1 MKGEKQMTKYNKEV
15 KKGEGQEVR
24 PREIGKVHRHERIV
38 RPILVKNI
46 VQKNPIKDMYP
57 DPERDHL
64 TRDIELPIRTFNI
77 HITQLDPGKG
87 TKLHKHHN
95 EAVLYVIEGKGYTII
110 QGKRY
115 DWEQGDALYVP
126 PFNWHANYNTGE
138 KRAIY
143 MGITNKRL
151 LNWLGL
157 DRWVEIE
164 KDMPE
169 EEVKKEI
176 ESSEPS
182 PYSWYSITPERGV
195 KFGKEQK
202 YI

>member
-1 MKGEKQMTKYNKEV
+1 MFNKEV
-15 KKGEGQEVR
+15 KKYEGQEIQ
-24 PREIGKVHRHERIV
+24 PREIGKVHRHEREV
-38 RPILVKNI
+38 KPILVKNI

-57 DPERDHL
+57 DPERGHL
-64 TRDIELPIRTFNI
+64 TRDIELPARTFNI
-77 HITQLDPGKG
+77 HITQLDPGQS
-87 TKLHKHHN
+87 TRFHKHHN
-95 EAVLYVIEGKGYTII
+95 EAVIYIIEGKGYTIV

-115 DWEQGDALYVP
+115 DWEKGDALYIP

-138 KRAIY
+138 ERAIY

-157 DRWVEIE
+157 DRWVEVG
-164 KDMPE
+164 KDVSE
-169 EEVKKEI
+169 EEMRKEI

-182 PYSWYSITPERGV
+182 PYSWYFITPEEGV
-195 KFGKEQK
+195 KYGKEQK